1 MYAESHSR
9 GQKCNVRARPLNDGN
24 VFSLTGVPIAKDAVL
39 VEAGLDWRLTPAIR
53 FGVEYQGELAAT
65 RANPHRQGQLHL
77 GFLTAPPAWS
87 ALTRWPKQKYR
98 RFTGENLTPIA
109 MQGLARTKEK
119 PSAQEQGKQ
128 AEIRRSDR
136 MTSRSACP

>member
-9 GQKCNVRARPLNDGN
+9 GQKCNGRARPLNDGN

-87 ALTRWPKQKYR
+87 ALTPVAKTEIQAIYR
-98 RFTGENLTPIA
+98 GEFDPNCDARPCADERKAAGARTGET
-109 MQGLARTKEK
+109 G
-119 PSAQEQGKQ
+119 GKQ
-128 AEIRRSDR
+128 VE
-136 MTSRSACP
+136 

>member
-9 GQKCNVRARPLNDGN
+9 GQKCNGRARPLNDGN

-77 GFLTAPPAWS
+77 GFSDGAAGWEGGPAKIQS
-87 ALTRWPKQKYR
+87 IYNGK
-98 RFTGENLTPIA
+98 LTPIT
-109 MQGLARTKEK
+109 MQGLDQTRENPA
-119 PSAQEQGKQ
+119 AQEQ
-128 AEIRRSDR
+128 
-136 MTSRSACP
+136 